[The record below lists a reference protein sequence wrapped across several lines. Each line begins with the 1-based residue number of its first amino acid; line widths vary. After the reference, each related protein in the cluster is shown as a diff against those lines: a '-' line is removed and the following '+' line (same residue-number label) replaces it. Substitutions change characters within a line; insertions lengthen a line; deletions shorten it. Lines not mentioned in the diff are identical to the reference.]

1 MHADL
6 ILVQEKMV
14 SAPLALILSRSFE
27 QGGTCGVFLSVRSK
41 LGVLGVLV
49 LGVIVTE
56 EKQS

>member
-1 MHADL
+1 MVKDWFLLSEAL
-6 ILVQEKMV
+6 LGPILVWFF
-14 SAPLALILSRSFE
+14 RSKFE

>member
-6 ILVQEKMV
+6 ILVEEQMV